1 MKHILFFV
9 SLFFIFSACN
19 KTEFIEKKIPQ
30 SINSEPEQVQATTVA
45 SPSNIESH
53 AEISPEMKN
62 QNLPKGHPP
71 VDLQSTAINVGKIN
85 KAANGITVAEC
96 FLKNAN
102 LSNSQ
107 VTIRGKVVKFNSG
120 IMGKN
125 WLHIRDGSGIEG
137 KNDLVVTT
145 SQSALLNDTVVITG
159 KLQYDLDI
167 GSGYVFPAIVQ
178 DARVKIE

>member
-1 MKHILFFV
+1 
-9 SLFFIFSACN
+9 
-19 KTEFIEKKIPQ
+19 
-30 SINSEPEQVQATTVA
+30 
-45 SPSNIESH
+45 
-53 AEISPEMKN
+53 
-62 QNLPKGHPP
+62 
-71 VDLQSTAINVGKIN
+71 
-85 KAANGITVAEC
+85 
-96 FLKNAN
+96 
-102 LSNSQ
+102 
-107 VTIRGKVVKFNSG
+107 
-120 IMGKN
+120 MGKN